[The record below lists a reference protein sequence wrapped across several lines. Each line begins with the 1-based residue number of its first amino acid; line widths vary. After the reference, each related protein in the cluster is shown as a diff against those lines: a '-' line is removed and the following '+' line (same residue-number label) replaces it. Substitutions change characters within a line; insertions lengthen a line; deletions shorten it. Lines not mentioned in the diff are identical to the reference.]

1 MLLWAVV
8 WFRRISSRHQCYRTD
23 IRLSAR
29 VIPIVVYKKLWNAI
43 DPVLGE
49 IRNKRFQRRRKK
61 LETVDKTQISQREAD
76 VPFRVVGDT
85 RNFFFQ
91 TVAQHMRIDIAHIVQ
106 NYRHELVLFAVQ
118 VAMIMSHAYKR
129 TGHVVVVA

>member
-8 WFRRISSRHQCYRTD
+8 WFRRISSRHQCYRTDIRTD

-61 LETVDKTQISQREAD
+61 RETIDKTQISQREAD
-76 VPFRVVGDT
+76 VPFRVVGVHVISFSRLSHT
-85 RNFFFQ
+85 MCAS
-91 TVAQHMRIDIAHIVQ
+91 TLRILCRI
-106 NYRHELVLFAVQ
+106 
-118 VAMIMSHAYKR
+118 
-129 TGHVVVVA
+129 TGTNSFCLQFRLK